1 MASGEYLKG
10 IEQKGLGNINLESD
24 TLKLAPMATTHT
36 FDFVNDNFYSDVS
49 ADLASGATPI
59 TITSVTYD
67 IDTGNT
73 RLEFDFANVSVASQT
88 FISDKFIIYDNQSGA
103 DATSPLL
110 YGIEHTEVRPL
121 NGTYAIIIPA
131 EGLVQYTP
139 N

>member
-10 IEQKGLGNINLESD
+10 IEQKGLGNVNLESD

-59 TITSVTYD
+59 TLTSVTYN

-73 RLEFDFANVSVASQT
+73 RVEFDCADVSEATQT
-88 FISDKFIIYDNQSGA
+88 FTSDKFIIYDAQTGV

-110 YGIEHTEVRPL
+110 YGIEHTSVSPL
-121 NGTYAIIIPA
+121 NGTYAITIPA
-131 EGLVQYTP
+131 EALVQYTSA
-139 N
+139 